1 VITLR
6 TPLLRVIPLI
16 YIITHF
22 LKNST
27 LLEERKLKMK
37 EDVIKY
43 FMNGYSCSESI
54 VKYAID
60 KGLCP
65 ENLLSCATSF
75 SGGMSSGCVCG
86 AVAGAQMVL
95 GYIYGRDN
103 IFSNELCA
111 REKAKELVEKFK
123 ERNKVTCCKILTAGL
138 EGMQRK
144 EHCCKMVSDCAEI
157 LEELARV
164 KV

>member
-1 VITLR
+1 
-6 TPLLRVIPLI
+6 
-16 YIITHF
+16 
-22 LKNST
+22 
-27 LLEERKLKMK
+27 MK

-43 FMNGYSCSESI
+43 YMNGYSCSESI

-65 ENLLSCATSF
+65 QELLPCATSF
-75 SGGMSSGCVCG
+75 SAGMSSGCVCG
-86 AVAGAQMVL
+86 AVAGAQIVL

-103 IFSNELCA
+103 KFSNEVCA
-111 REKAKELVEKFK
+111 RQKAKELVEKFK
-123 ERNKVTCCKILTAGL
+123 ERNKVTCCKVLTAKL

-144 EHCCKMVSDCAEI
+144 EHCCKMVSDAAEI
-157 LEELARV
+157 LEELTGV